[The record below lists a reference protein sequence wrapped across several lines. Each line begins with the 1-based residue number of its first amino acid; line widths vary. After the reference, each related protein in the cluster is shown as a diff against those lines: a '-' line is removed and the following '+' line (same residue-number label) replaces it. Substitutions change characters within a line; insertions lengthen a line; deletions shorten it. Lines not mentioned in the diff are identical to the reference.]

1 MPCFSDYHREV
12 AMKLSKKVV
21 VFTAVAAASAGVA
34 VSLAGSAGA
43 STRTAAPGGPPFN
56 NCADGIYANYCGTQE
71 SATNLYIGAGPREQV
86 IGVRH
91 PQPAS
96 TQFVWIADAGIH
108 AANNDKFA
116 VYAPGGIP
124 TNLAITEDHGH
135 VVLEPASGAPNQKWV
150 YNANDGWS
158 NVLTGDVLKT
168 TMDGG
173 PILAVHGP
181 SSGPSETFH
190 WVPGV

>member
-21 VFTAVAAASAGVA
+21 VFTAVAAASAGAA

-43 STRTAAPGGPPFN
+43 SVRTAAPGGPPSL
-56 NCADGIYANYCGTQE
+56 NCAFGVYAGYCGTTE
-71 SATNLYIGAGPREQV
+71 SATNLLVGAGPHGQV

-91 PQPAS
+91 PQSQS
-96 TQFVWIADAGIH
+96 TQFVWIADAGLH

-116 VYAPGGIP
+116 VYAPNGVP
-124 TNLAITEDHGH
+124 TDLVIAEEHGH

-158 NVLTGDVLKT
+158 NVQTSDVLKT
-168 TMDGG
+168 TVDGG

-181 SSGPSETFH
+181 STGLSETFH